1 MKLKEYHYL
10 FMIGFIIV
18 VLGLIETRVKLFILF
33 GSLILAIGFGM
44 WVIDDIEK
52 KAKRNKNV
60 GK

>member
-1 MKLKEYHYL
+1 
-10 FMIGFIIV
+10 MIGFIIV